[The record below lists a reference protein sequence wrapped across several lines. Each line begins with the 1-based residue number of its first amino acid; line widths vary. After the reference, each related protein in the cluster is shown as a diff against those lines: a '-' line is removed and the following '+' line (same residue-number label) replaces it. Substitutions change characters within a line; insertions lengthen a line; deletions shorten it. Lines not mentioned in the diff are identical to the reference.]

1 MSSKMKHKVQATGE
15 QIRRSRSTLVAVLWM
30 GAMAVSLPVVAQQQ
44 TSKKV
49 RVGSPVIAVTY
60 NLERGKAAATGG
72 GFWLQG
78 AGADVAVPVFSRFSI
93 AGSLSGAH
101 ASNIQPGVDLN
112 KLSYV
117 VGPRYTYGISHFS
130 IFGQGLFGGSHG
142 FASVFPSPGAVKP
155 SANSFSM
162 QLGGGLDTF
171 GKNGWGVRAFELD
184 YVRTG
189 FPNNGT
195 NSQNDFRLGFGIS
208 YQFKRK

>member
-1 MSSKMKHKVQATGE
+1 MSSKMICGVPALEE
-15 QIRRSRSTLVAVLWM
+15 QIRRSRSTLFAVLWM
-30 GAMAVSLPVVAQQQ
+30 GAMLVSLSVAAQQQ
-44 TSKKV
+44 TSYKV
-49 RVGSPVIAVTY
+49 HVGSPVIAVTY
-60 NLERGKAAATGG
+60 NLERGKAANSGG

-78 AGADVAVPVFSRFSI
+78 AGADVAIPVYSRFSI

-101 ASNIQPGVDLN
+101 ASNIQPGTDLN

-117 VGPRYTYGISHFS
+117 AGPRYTCKISHFS

-142 FASVFPSPGAVKP
+142 FNSVFPSPGAVRP
-155 SANSFSM
+155 SANSFAM
-162 QLGGGLDTF
+162 QLGGGMDIF
-171 GKNGWGVRAFELD
+171 GEKGLGVRVFELD

-195 NSQNDFRLGFGIS
+195 SSQNDFRLGFGVS

>member
-1 MSSKMKHKVQATGE
+1 MPSKMKCEVQAIGE
-15 QIRRSRSTLVAVLWM
+15 QVRRRRSTLVTALWM
-30 GAMAVSLPVVAQQQ
+30 GAMAVSLPVAAQQ

-60 NLERGKAAATGG
+60 NLERGKVAATSGG

-78 AGADVAVPVFSRFSI
+78 AGVDVAVPVYNRFSI
-93 AGSLSGAH
+93 AGNLSGAH

-117 VGPRYTYGISHFS
+117 GGPRYTYDISHFA
-130 IFGQGLFGGSHG
+130 IFGQGLFGGAHG
-142 FASVFPSPGAVKP
+142 FESIFPSPGAVKP
-155 SANSFSM
+155 SANSFAM
-162 QLGGGLDTF
+162 QLGGGLDIF
-171 GKNGWGVRAFELD
+171 GKNGLGVRAFEID
-184 YVRTG
+184 YVRMG

-195 NSQNDFRLGFGIS
+195 NSQNDFRLGFGVS